1 MISDLV
7 KAVSDAVVARLAALP
22 TPITLTDGAI
32 LCSRK
37 HVFEQSSPPRIVF
50 IPSHSRFSARDVS
63 SASNVARAPSA
74 EMKAEMLARA
84 IATDTIAFVVQCWG
98 QATPP
103 DPDGEDFDVTQALYQ
118 QTILA
123 CHELAAG
130 RVEFTPGEWIDQ
142 HVEGTQLVVAGHVFE
157 LGVPVEHMQ
166 LALNELGHIT
176 GGTHYVPNWHHFSL
190 QERIDR
196 AQRML
201 GQR

>member
-1 MISDLV
+1 M
-7 KAVSDAVVARLAALP
+7 
-22 TPITLTDGAI
+22 
-32 LCSRK
+32 
-37 HVFEQSSPPRIVF
+37 
-50 IPSHSRFSARDVS
+50 
-63 SASNVARAPSA
+63 ARAPSA

-157 LGVPVEHMQ
+157 LGVTFQSPV
-166 LALNELGHIT
+166 AELPGSFVPP
-176 GGTHYVPNWHHFSL
+176 GTTVDATAYLEIPGKTP
-190 QERIDR
+190 
-196 AQRML
+196 AAP
-201 GQR
+201 